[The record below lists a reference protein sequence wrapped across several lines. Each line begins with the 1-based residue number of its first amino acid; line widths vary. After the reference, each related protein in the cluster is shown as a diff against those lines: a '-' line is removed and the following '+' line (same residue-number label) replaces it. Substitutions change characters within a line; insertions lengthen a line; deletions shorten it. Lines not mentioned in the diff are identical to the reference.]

1 MGKKKTDR
9 SNAAIIEEENRH
21 AAKAAGLNYATDK
34 IPGFSRHPTKKGFTY
49 KDPQGRILRDKEHL
63 ARINSLVIPPAWTDV
78 WISTDPKA
86 HLQCTGRDARN
97 RKQYRYHPL
106 WSEARGMSKY
116 QHMLDFGRALPAVR
130 RQVAAD
136 LALPGLPREKVL
148 ATVVALLE
156 RTLIRVGNEE
166 YARQNSSYGLTT
178 LRDGHVKISRCIVQF
193 NFSGKSGKEHSIRLD
208 NCELAT
214 IVKNCRAVPGELLFQ
229 YIDESG
235 AESSI
240 TSTHVNHYLQKIT
253 GRKFT
258 AKDFRTW
265 AGTLYC
271 ADELRKFEAATSTT
285 QVKRNVAA
293 AIKYV
298 SGRLGNTPAVCRKC
312 YVHPAVIEAYGAGI
326 SPHWRGQVCIG
337 QTQKLSAPER
347 ALLRFLKAQNH
358 TPVSNL

>member
-1 MGKKKTDR
+1 MKTNNKKKKHAGLHDD
-9 SNAAIIEEENRH
+9 ENRL
-21 AAKAAGLNYATDK
+21 AAKNAGLHYLSDTE
-34 IPGFSRHPTKKGFTY
+34 PGITRKAARKGFVY
-49 KDPQGRILRDKEHL
+49 YDVNGKVLRDKNHL
-63 ARINSLVIPPAWTDV
+63 DRIAALVIPPAWTQV
-78 WISTDPKA
+78 WISPDPDS
-86 HLQCTGRDARN
+86 HLQCTGRDAKN
-97 RKQYRYHPL
+97 RKQYRYHER
-106 WSEARGMSKY
+106 WSQARGMAKY
-116 QHMLDFGRALPAVR
+116 HHMQEFGKALPSIR
-130 RQVAAD
+130 RRVAAD

-178 LRDGHVKISRCIVQF
+178 LRDDHVTISRCTVEF

-208 NCELAT
+208 NCELAN

-235 AESSI
+235 KESSI
-240 TSTHVNHYLQKIT
+240 TSTHVNNYLQRIT

-271 ADELRKFEAATSTT
+271 ADELRKLKAATSAT
-285 QVKRNVAA
+285 QVKRNVAT
-293 AIKYV
+293 AIKFV
-298 SGRLGNTPAVCRKC
+298 SARLGNTPAVCRKC
-312 YVHPAVIEAYGAGI
+312 YVHPAVIEAYSSGL

-337 QTQKLSAPER
+337 ATPALSSPER
-347 ALLRFLKAQNH
+347 ALLRFLKQQELAAA
-358 TPVSNL
+358 